1 MRRCVQT
8 RITRSPGRQGHAKC
22 RSLLREPA
30 VEFFDHVAGPLAVNL
45 SRSVLPFPQ
54 HHVTPFVDEVRHFSI
69 CRNFFRELRRNKSEA
84 FGISQRDIARH
95 HSHITNAN
103 RDVDS
108 HQHGAFQ
115 RRRINA
121 THVNLEAFDFLDP
134 GHIADGAVHNQSIV
148 ALGKNGC
155 RKIVSRKG
163 AIANFPE
170 QIYDQ
175 NVAGL
180 QNIYHPRVLASD
192 PLFFL
197 AIRLDDQIHIG
208 TTWSEHRSNYPAHE
222 TPSWINHFPSRF
234 ELIAIARVLQNVP
247 GLVCGHIFQARK
259 HTVSNL
265 RAAICEALAVPLRR
279 ELDSLFLREKPKLSK
294 TGDGQQQYEKHKTEP
309 SFFHVVCS
317 LGSRM
322 EFESL
327 RKITHRPS
335 SNNACYAK
343 DQR

>member
-8 RITRSPGRQGHAKC
+8 RITRSSHRQRHPEL
-22 RSLLREPA
+22 RSFLFQPA
-30 VEFFDHVAGPLAVNL
+30 VEFFDHVACPLAVNL

-95 HSHITNAN
+95 HRHVTDAN
-103 RDVDS
+103 RNVDS

-121 THVNLEAFDFLDP
+121 THVNLKALNLLDP
-134 GHIADGAVHNQSIV
+134 GHIADGAIHNQSIV

-197 AIRLDDQIHIG
+197 AIRLDDRIHIG

-222 TPSWINHFPSRF
+222 TPSWINHFPPRF

-247 GLVCGHIFQARK
+247 GLIRSNLFQTRE
-259 HTVSNL
+259 HTVSDF
-265 RAAICEALAVPLRR
+265 RPAIREALPMPFRR
-279 ELDSLFLREKPKLSK
+279 KLDSLFLREKPELSK
-294 TGDGQQQYEKHKTEP
+294 TRDGRQKYEHHKTEP

-327 RKITHRPS
+327 RKITHARY
-335 SNNACYAK
+335 SN
-343 DQR
+343 

>member
-1 MRRCVQT
+1 
-8 RITRSPGRQGHAKC
+8 
-22 RSLLREPA
+22 
-30 VEFFDHVAGPLAVNL
+30 PLAVNL
-45 SRSVLPFPQ
+45 SRRVLPFPQ
-54 HHVTPFVDEVRHFSI
+54 HHVAPFVDEVRHFSI

-84 FGISQRDIARH
+84 LGISQRDIARH
-95 HSHITNAN
+95 HRHITEAN

-121 THVNLEAFDFLDP
+121 THVNLKALNFLDP
-134 GHIADGAVHNQSIV
+134 GHVANRAVHNQSVV

-155 RKIVSRKG
+155 RKIVSRKR
-163 AIANFPE
+163 AVANFAE
-170 QIYDQ
+170 QIHHQ
-175 NVAGL
+175 NIAGL

-197 AIRLDDQIHIG
+197 AIRLDDRIHVR
-208 TTWSEHRSNYPAHE
+208 TTRSEHRSNYPAHE
-222 TPSWINHFPSRF
+222 TLSWINPFPPRF
-234 ELIAIARVLQNVP
+234 ELIAIASVLQSVP
-247 GLVCGHIFQARK
+247 GLISSNLFQTRE
-259 HTVSNL
+259 HTVSDF
-265 RAAICEALAVPLRR
+265 RPAIREALAVPLRR
-279 ELDSLFLREKPKLSK
+279 ELDSLFLREKPELSK
-294 TGDGQQQYEKHKTEP
+294 TGDGQQQYENHKTEP

-335 SNNACYAK
+335 SNNACY
-343 DQR
+343 